1 MRLFEKLKL
10 LEIEGKFSI
19 QRSMLPMNERMR
31 TDKVLSYNFN
41 EFEKIEEFSDLYR
54 LSKLLYFLPFEL
66 NMYFTT
72 LSL

>member
-1 MRLFEKLKL
+1 
-10 LEIEGKFSI
+10 
-19 QRSMLPMNERMR
+19 MLPMNERMR

-54 LSKLLYFLPFEL
+54 ISKLLYFLPFEL

>member
-54 LSKLLYFLPFEL
+54 ISKLLYFLPFEL